1 MGGLGSGSKRPDGIV
16 QVDGKVTDVFFY
28 HGNFWHGYPPEH
40 EFYDIEIA
48 FPRAAADGHRHVVNT
63 KELYNKTMNEMQ
75 LFKAQGH
82 TVYYMW
88 EHEHIRAK
96 RSKAPLRSV
105 LRVL

>member
-1 MGGLGSGSKRPDGIV
+1 
-16 QVDGKVTDVFFY
+16 
-28 HGNFWHGYPPEH
+28 
-40 EFYDIEIA
+40 
-48 FPRAAADGHRHVVNT
+48 
-63 KELYNKTMNEMQ
+63 MNEMQ

-88 EHEHIRAK
+88 EHEHVHAK

>member
-1 MGGLGSGSKRPDGIV
+1 
-16 QVDGKVTDVFFY
+16 
-28 HGNFWHGYPPEH
+28 
-40 EFYDIEIA
+40 
-48 FPRAAADGHRHVVNT
+48 
-63 KELYNKTMNEMQ
+63 MNEMQ